1 MSKCIMTICGIYWC
15 NSVALTIP
23 LQGRNLCE
31 LNRSQFRP
39 VPNDDQVDVLKD
51 SDRGNRKKSIK
62 SPTGIVPMDYKV
74 LTKEFQLK
82 N

>member
-1 MSKCIMTICGIYWC
+1 MAICGIYC
-15 NSVALTIP
+15 YNSVALAIP
-23 LQGRNLCE
+23 LQSRNLCK
-31 LNRSQFRP
+31 LSHSQSRP
-39 VPNDDQVDVLKD
+39 VPSYDQVDVLKD